1 MKIVSWKNSIT
12 VGLLNALI
20 TFTMLTVFVCFTH
33 YVLLNGEEFI
43 GKDKTVYIIN
53 GISFYSLSVI
63 GVILSAFVPII
74 FLKFKS
80 AKYLITYCICSSII
94 YVILYIIFVLFGEII
109 SFGFLYPMENF
120 DTIIYAAFIFP
131 LGSAMGTV
139 ISIIRHYIQENG
151 I

>member
-53 GISFYSLSVI
+53 GISFYSLIVI
-63 GVILSAFVPII
+63 GVILSAFIPII

-109 SFGFLYPMENF
+109 SLGFLYPMENF

-131 LGSAMGTV
+131 LGSSMGTV
-139 ISIIRHYIQENG
+139 ISIIRHYIQEDG

>member
-53 GISFYSLSVI
+53 GISFYSLIVI

-109 SFGFLYPMENF
+109 SLGFLYPMENF

-139 ISIIRHYIQENG
+139 IAIIRHYIQENG

>member
-139 ISIIRHYIQENG
+139 IAIIRHYIQENG

>member
-139 ISIIRHYIQENG
+139 ISIIRHYIQEDG